1 MLSRVADALYWMA
14 RYSERTENNAH
25 ILQVQLLNMLEQ
37 SGKENE
43 YIDHWE
49 SILDICASKEE
60 YASYNGNIRV
70 SLLIDYLL
78 FSETNSNALLTTLFA
93 VRENARISRD
103 SIPIELWELQNAFYL
118 YLQQEIINREKP
130 FPLISLNYFLHNV
143 RKTSM
148 TVTGLI
154 EGSMDRDLPFYFIQ
168 VGKWLER
175 AEKTIRMALITLEH
189 QQQLNNSLQEADGA
203 FLLDLSRATE
213 SYLRKHRQTNLT
225 SVIQY
230 LMHDEHFPRS
240 VAFCFKKI
248 EEALMN
254 IEKDHLSVRFLELN
268 NPLKSL
274 LFSIIKMD
282 LLTITI
288 EEAIFSMEER
298 LCQCT
303 DFSHAFATIYHL
315 YEPIEEH

>member
-1 MLSRVADALYWMA
+1 
-14 RYSERTENNAH
+14 
-25 ILQVQLLNMLEQ
+25 
-37 SGKENE
+37 
-43 YIDHWE
+43 
-49 SILDICASKEE
+49 
-60 YASYNGNIRV
+60 
-70 SLLIDYLL
+70 
-78 FSETNSNALLTTLFA
+78 
-93 VRENARISRD
+93 
-103 SIPIELWELQNAFYL
+103 
-118 YLQQEIINREKP
+118 
-130 FPLISLNYFLHNV
+130 
-143 RKTSM
+143 M

-213 SYLRKHRQTNLT
+213 SYLRKHRQTNLI